1 MIEEAVMKSKLLAGC
16 AALLLGATSLVAHH
30 SLSQFDTEKS
40 VTVKG
45 TIVHFERVNP
55 HSFIY
60 IDEKRKDGATH
71 RWAIE
76 GPAVNVLTRLGI
88 EREAF
93 KIGDVIEAC
102 GYILKKGLTS
112 TRTVNTEPISLS
124 LKDTMPKSMT
134 GQVLTG
140 ELLTMPDGTKRVWT
154 DYGHHKCLGADYLDH
169 HTK

>member
-1 MIEEAVMKSKLLAGC
+1 MNSKTSAGC
-16 AALLLGATSLVAHH
+16 AIALVLTACTMVAHH

-45 TIVHFERVNP
+45 TVVLFERVNP

-60 IDEKRKDGATH
+60 IDEKRTDGQKH

-76 GPAVNVLTRLGI
+76 GPGITQLTRLRV
-88 EREAF
+88 EKDSL

-102 GYILKKGLTS
+102 GYTLKNGVTT
-112 TRTVNTEPISLS
+112 TRTVNTQPISLS

-140 ELLTMPDGTKRVWT
+140 ELLTMPDGTKHVWT
-154 DYGHHKCLGADYLDH
+154 DYGHHKCLGEDYRDQ

>member
-1 MIEEAVMKSKLLAGC
+1 MKSKMVLGC
-16 AALLLGATSLVAHH
+16 AIALLLGASSLIAHH

-45 TIVHFERVNP
+45 TIVHVERVNP

-60 IDEKRKDGATH
+60 IDEKRKDGVTH

-76 GPAVNVLTRLGI
+76 GPGLFLLTRLGL
-88 EREAF
+88 EKNSF

-102 GYILKKGLTS
+102 GYTLKKGVTS

-124 LKDTMPKSMT
+124 LKHTMPKSMT

-169 HTK
+169 HTR

>member
-1 MIEEAVMKSKLLAGC
+1 MKSKMIAGC
-16 AALLLGATSLVAHH
+16 AIALLVGASSLVAHH

-45 TIVHFERVNP
+45 TIVLFERVNP

-60 IDEKRKDGATH
+60 IDEKRKDGETH

-76 GPAVNVLTRLGI
+76 GPGLFLLTRLGI
-88 EREAF
+88 EKDSF
-93 KIGDVIEAC
+93 KIGAVIEAC
-102 GYILKKGLTS
+102 GYVLKNGVTS

-124 LKDTMPKSMT
+124 LKDKMPKSMT

-154 DYGHHKCLGADYLDH
+154 DYGHHKCLGADHQDI
-169 HTK
+169 HTR